1 MVKLGLNISYEEA
14 RNMVVKA
21 IKDKKAYN
29 KLLEFIKYQG
39 EILIVFL
46 RVNIFMR

>member
-1 MVKLGLNISYEEA
+1 
-14 RNMVVKA
+14 MVVKA

-39 EILIVFL
+39 G
-46 RVNIFMR
+46 NINELPKSKYIYEDKE